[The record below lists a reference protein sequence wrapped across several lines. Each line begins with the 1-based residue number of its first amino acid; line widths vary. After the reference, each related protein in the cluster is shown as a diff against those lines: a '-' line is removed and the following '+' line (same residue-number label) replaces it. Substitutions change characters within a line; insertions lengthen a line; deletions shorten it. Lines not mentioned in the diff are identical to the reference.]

1 MEDNEKKIE
10 QLRQAIDRL
19 SERKADLKQQR
30 DAAKEAGDLE
40 EVERLTREIQNT
52 EQSAQSNADAID
64 KVRQKML
71 P

>member
-19 SERKADLKQQR
+19 SERKAHLKQQR
-30 DAAKEAGDLE
+30 DAAKQAGDLE